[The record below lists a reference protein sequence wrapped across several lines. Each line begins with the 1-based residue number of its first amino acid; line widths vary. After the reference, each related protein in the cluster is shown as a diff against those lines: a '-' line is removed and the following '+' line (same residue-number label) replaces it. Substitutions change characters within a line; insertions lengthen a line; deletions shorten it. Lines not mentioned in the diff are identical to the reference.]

1 MRSFLNLQNPVI
13 VSSLAIVGLF
23 TIRILAMEGG
33 LDSPEDESS
42 NLNHIDFPICNKKI
56 IPAKEL
62 LLVSTLDGKLSA
74 IDPKHGGSL
83 WSVATGPGSML
94 SSTIQDIEITGN
106 KLVRLI
112 PSLAGGLYK
121 FDGEVIERVPLSAEE
136 LLSTSFKFADNTV
149 MTGGKESRVYG
160 IELSTGRIK
169 YECTMSGCFEPS
181 GEPLKTNA
189 DSDLEDLIVVKRETQ
204 VVRAV
209 EPRTGSE
216 KWNFSVSTHHVSFQS
231 GLELEDLCNDT
242 IDEDYD
248 NDDSELLKAVVPEG
262 VICKVD
268 KKKPDKVIWKQMF
281 NSPIVHA
288 WKLINGDLVAI
299 DLFSNSHLPKSDF
312 ENGNSDPSLYIGSY
326 QKQLYIQESD
336 ELLLRRKYLKG
347 GKFFDEK
354 TGEMIS
360 AGYASHR
367 VKWRPYLISADSR
380 TTVINHGSKP
390 KTNELPMLTYDSNTA
405 ENTAVSVFK
414 HGGGNAD
421 YPYDSGLYFYPD
433 EPTLDYDLIEDI
445 TKNNLTHDDNTNAN
459 EDDEKQNFENTTPD
473 DIIEEIPN
481 PIRDTATI
489 NFGFVSI
496 WYWWQEIALISL
508 FTAFMMNLL
517 ITRPYIQGLREGFRR
532 RLQQIRRRPVSNF

>member
-1 MRSFLNLQNPVI
+1 MQFHKI
-13 VSSLAIVGLF
+13 YDILF
-23 TIRILAMEGG
+23 F
-33 LDSPEDESS
+33 
-42 NLNHIDFPICNKKI
+42 HFK
-56 IPAKEL
+56 
-62 LLVSTLDGKLSA
+62 
-74 IDPKHGGSL
+74 
-83 WSVATGPGSML
+83 GPGSML

-281 NSPIVHA
+281 NSPI
-288 WKLINGDLVAI
+288 GDFK
-299 DLFSNSHLPKSDF
+299 D
-312 ENGNSDPSLYIGSY
+312 
-326 QKQLYIQESD
+326 
-336 ELLLRRKYLKG
+336 
-347 GKFFDEK
+347 
-354 TGEMIS
+354 
-360 AGYASHR
+360 
-367 VKWRPYLISADSR
+367 
-380 TTVINHGSKP
+380 VIRGHP
-390 KTNELPMLTYDSNTA
+390 
-405 ENTAVSVFK
+405 
-414 HGGGNAD
+414 
-421 YPYDSGLYFYPD
+421 
-433 EPTLDYDLIEDI
+433 
-445 TKNNLTHDDNTNAN
+445 
-459 EDDEKQNFENTTPD
+459 
-473 DIIEEIPN
+473 
-481 PIRDTATI
+481 
-489 NFGFVSI
+489 
-496 WYWWQEIALISL
+496 
-508 FTAFMMNLL
+508 
-517 ITRPYIQGLREGFRR
+517 
-532 RLQQIRRRPVSNF
+532 